1 MRVGDGPRNGKDGR
15 RKMGK
20 KRSKAKVQ
28 IDWCSRSHVVL
39 KLHKSVLARL
49 VASYRDSEGNWE
61 YDTPIPLGAIEG
73 IMENPKLANG
83 GRFFWNHPRSRGPGS
98 PGLTL
103 SLASNRLKTPR
114 LRPISGVST
123 P

>member
-1 MRVGDGPRNGKDGR
+1 VRSGKGGM
-15 RKMGK
+15 RKMGN
-20 KRSKAKVQ
+20 KRSRAKVQ

-39 KLHKSVLARL
+39 KLHKSALARL

-61 YDTPIPLGAIEG
+61 HDTPISLGAIES

-83 GRFFWNHPRSRGPGS
+83 GRFFWGHPRSRGAE

-103 SLASNRLKTPR
+103 APVANRLRKGR
-114 LRPISGVST
+114 FRSISGVST